1 MSVHKPKSPEQR
13 VPWQGLRSPKNV
25 SLLFANDHSE
35 DKHKAVSGLIGKT
48 LIN

>member
-1 MSVHKPKSPEQR
+1 MSVHKPESTEQR
-13 VPWQGLRSPKNV
+13 VPWQGLRSLEYV

-35 DKHKAVSGLIGKT
+35 DKHKVVIGLIGQT